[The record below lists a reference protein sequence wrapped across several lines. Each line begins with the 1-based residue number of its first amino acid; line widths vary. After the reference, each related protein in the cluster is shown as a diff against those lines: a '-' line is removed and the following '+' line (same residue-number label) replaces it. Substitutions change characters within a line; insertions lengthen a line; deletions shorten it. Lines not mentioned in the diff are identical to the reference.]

1 MTIGQ
6 IVESLFGKVCASYGA
21 FGDCTAFQVK
31 GSNYSTYAPML
42 VDQGFHSSGNQLLYN
57 GMTGE
62 QLEANIYIGPTYYMR
77 LKHMVKD
84 KINYRARGPNTV
96 LTRQPVQGRANDGGL
111 RIGEMERDG
120 VLGHGMSYFL
130 NESFMVR
137 GDEFYIAVCN
147 KTGAVAIYNESKNL
161 FLSPYADGPINFVTN
176 PDGSQNIK
184 NLSKFGRSFSILRV
198 PYSLKLLIQELQ
210 VMNVQMRI
218 ITDDNVDQLLS
229 MSYSDNIN
237 KLLQVGDKD
246 LKDVTKEYSQQ
257 INSIIYKDN
266 QTAKRIVINDEP
278 YVLPEVVN
286 LTSEEQELP
295 QVLPESM
302 PEVNPNI
309 SPPAYSSPAYPPG
322 TPQAYSSPP
331 YAPET
336 PPYTGGMPQPIIDS
350 SSQDKFI
357 INPNILEP
365 KPNILDIETPVETER
380 QEEIKEENNDENNS
394 VSETKKIA
402 ISQDITP
409 PSSSDDS
416 KKIIF

>member
-1 MTIGQ
+1 
-6 IVESLFGKVCASYGA
+6 
-21 FGDCTAFQVK
+21 
-31 GSNYSTYAPML
+31 
-42 VDQGFHSSGNQLLYN
+42 
-57 GMTGE
+57 
-62 QLEANIYIGPTYYMR
+62 
-77 LKHMVKD
+77 
-84 KINYRARGPNTV
+84 
-96 LTRQPVQGRANDGGL
+96 
-111 RIGEMERDG
+111 
-120 VLGHGMSYFL
+120 MSYFL

-309 SPPAYSSPAYPPG
+309 SPLAYSSPAYPPG

-336 PPYTGGMPQPIIDS
+336 PPYTGGMPSVIQQPIIDS

-365 KPNILDIETPVETER
+365 KPNILDIETPVET
-380 QEEIKEENNDENNS
+380 QEEKNEEKNDENNNAS
-394 VSETKKIA
+394 DTKIIAVSEDK
-402 ISQDITP
+402 TP
-409 PSSSDDS
+409 ESNTNDY
-416 KKIIF
+416 KKIIFYDYDDDQIQPGTEKEINAQKNEIKTSNRKKYLLIEKFLSLNKILELSKLAVIFSAIIFSLSL

>member
-1 MTIGQ
+1 
-6 IVESLFGKVCASYGA
+6 
-21 FGDCTAFQVK
+21 
-31 GSNYSTYAPML
+31 ML

-120 VLGHGMSYFL
+120 VLAHGMSYFL
-130 NESFMVR
+130 NESFLVR
-137 GDEFYIAVCN
+137 GDEFYVAVCN

-176 PDGSQNIK
+176 PDGTQNIK

-218 ITDDNVDQLLS
+218 VTDDNVDQLLS

-237 KLLQVGDKD
+237 KLLQVGNKE
-246 LKDVTKEYSQQ
+246 LKDVTKEYSQKM
-257 INSIIYKDN
+257 NAIIYKEGN
-266 QTAKRIVINDEP
+266 TVNRENNEEPVIPEP
-278 YVLPEVVN
+278 V
-286 LTSEEQELP
+286 TISSEEQL
-295 QVLPESM
+295 ESIE
-302 PEVNPNI
+302 P
-309 SPPAYSSPAYPPG
+309 Y
-322 TPQAYSSPP
+322 SPP
-331 YAPET
+331 YAPHGPDSVPSFELGNNTPGTLQPEQYDSPPYAPGT
-336 PPYTGGMPQPIIDS
+336 PPGTAAEYMHNLQQTQQFTRIPIQDATES
-350 SSQDKFI
+350 SSSSVPSLEKTTPPQKEI
-357 INPNILEP
+357 LINPNILDVD
-365 KPNILDIETPVETER
+365 KPTETP
-380 QEEIKEENNDENNS
+380 KEEKKDEETS
-394 VSETKKIA
+394 VSETKKVN
-402 ISQDITP
+402 ISEDVA
-409 PSSSDDS
+409 PSNNPDDS
-416 KKIIF
+416 RKIIF